1 MNKIIFCQTP
11 FQVIVALLIREQY
24 SNNAH
29 RFDMVI
35 VNSFSG
41 YEKIAIKMQEK
52 NVFDNVYTAEVKDLI
67 LAKGKLNNIRK
78 AGYILAPR
86 RLIKKYLPDVAEEYD
101 EMFCWN
107 YDAFTASFRIVYS
120 NKISQIKLNVFD
132 EGYITYLPVSDTIPK
147 KGFMKIIDILNLLRG
162 MPSIKR
168 ENVYAYYLLEPQA
181 AFFQT
186 DAPIYEINR
195 KQKNEKDFVELID
208 YLFDATDEVKKYDR
222 KYILLEEALL
232 ANLPD
237 INDEQVFDNIIN
249 AVGKE
254 NVIVKL
260 HPRTNKDR
268 FTEKGVKTIGQSG
281 VPFEALALCGD
292 FSDKVL
298 IGISCGTIPT
308 YRMLFGEDFDGYML
322 FKYVKPNVPWFKDKY
337 IEFWNRLEVPVGKR
351 GIHFPNTEKELLD
364 LLRSGERQ

>member
-1 MNKIIFCQTP
+1 MNKINFCQTP
-11 FQVIVALLIREQY
+11 FQVIVSLLIRKQY
-24 SNNAH
+24 SDNTQ
-29 RFDMVI
+29 RFDIVI

-41 YEKIAIKMQEK
+41 YEKIARKLQEK
-52 NVFDNVYTAEVKDLI
+52 NVFDNVYVAEVKDFI
-67 LAKGKLNNIRK
+67 LAKGKLNNVKK
-78 AGYILAPR
+78 AGYILMPKH
-86 RLIKKYLPDVAEEYD
+86 LIRKHLPNIAGKYD

-107 YDAFTASFRIVYS
+107 YDTFTASFRSVYS
-120 NKISQIKLNVFD
+120 NKISKIKLNIFD

-147 KGFMKIIDILNLLRG
+147 RGFMKIIDILNILKG

-168 ENVYAYYLLEPQA
+168 ENVYAYYLLEPEA

-186 DAPIYEINR
+186 DAKVYEIDR
-195 KQKNEKDFVELID
+195 KQKNEKEFVELID
-208 YLFDATDEVKKYDR
+208 YLFDAADEVKKYDR
-222 KYILLEEALL
+222 KYIILEEALL
-232 ANLPD
+232 ANVPD
-237 INDEQVFDNIIN
+237 VNDEKVFDNIIN

-254 NVIVKL
+254 NVLIKL

-292 FSDKVL
+292 FSNKVL

-337 IEFWNRLEVPVGKR
+337 VGFWDRLEAQVGNR
-351 GIHFPNTEKELLD
+351 GIHFPNTEKELLEQ
-364 LLRSGERQ
+364 LKKGS